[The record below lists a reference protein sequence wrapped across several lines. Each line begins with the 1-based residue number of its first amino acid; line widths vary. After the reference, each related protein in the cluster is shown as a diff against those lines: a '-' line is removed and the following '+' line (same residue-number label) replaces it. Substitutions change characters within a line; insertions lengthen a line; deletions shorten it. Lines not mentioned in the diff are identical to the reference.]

1 MYQKT
6 RLYLIKKQNR
16 FRKLKE
22 IGKINPEQF
31 DKEQLEQLGILL
43 IKFCE
48 SFKNVNRVLTAAEQF
63 AIIEVEHVIDTVD
76 LLLSENTEY
85 GYLDKF
91 MK

>member
-1 MYQKT
+1 M

-22 IGKINPEQF
+22 SGKIKPEQF

-48 SFKNVNRVLTAAEQF
+48 AMNREARILTNMEQF
-63 AIIEVEHVIDTVD
+63 SIIEAEHVIDTVD
-76 LLLSENTEY
+76 LLLSENMEY